1 MAYLSKAQRA
11 RQKWMTLKEALSH
24 IQRFGKLDENA
35 ALQQLRL
42 ALAEGAVCA
51 SWAMTEARLQKT
63 GDSPTIG
70 IQIVDDSVRDRFWL
84 DVRINLEVGRLEFE
98 THDVIDEDKPPYSPG
113 PATTR
118 VVQSDRVVWVL
129 KDSIFK
135 IWKDEELKEAI
146 IEPPTDHEGP
156 IVEHPK
162 DGALGKGK
170 KRKSKATQEEI
181 LSALRKFFKEVDEG
195 RRAQPKEATIKE
207 QIEFELQKEITR
219 KDFEKAFLTPEFEI
233 YQRGRGRPRKK

>member
-1 MAYLSKAQRA
+1 
-11 RQKWMTLKEALSH
+11 MTLKEALSH
-24 IQRFGKLDENA
+24 IQRSEKLDENA

-84 DVRINLEVGRLEFE
+84 SARVNLEVGRLEFE
-98 THDVIDEDKPPYSPG
+98 THDVIDEDEPPYG
-113 PATTR
+113 PSRATRR

-129 KDSIFK
+129 KESIFK

-146 IEPPTDHEGP
+146 IAPPTEHEPEEP
-156 IVEHPK
+156 IVEQPTK
-162 DGALGKGK
+162 AKNS
-170 KRKSKATQEEI
+170 RKASQEEVI
-181 LSALRKFFKEVDEG
+181 AEFRVFFKEIEVDKKPQPDVNILRGMLAHRIGKPIAEKTYWMVFNLPEFKKYQRPAG
-195 RRAQPKEATIKE
+195 QPK
-207 QIEFELQKEITR
+207 
-219 KDFEKAFLTPEFEI
+219 
-233 YQRGRGRPRKK
+233 KK